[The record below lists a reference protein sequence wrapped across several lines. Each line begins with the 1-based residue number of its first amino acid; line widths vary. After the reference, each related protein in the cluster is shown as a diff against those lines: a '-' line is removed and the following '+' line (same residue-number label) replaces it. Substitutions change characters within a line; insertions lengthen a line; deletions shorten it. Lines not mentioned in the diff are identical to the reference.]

1 MREPALDA
9 IATSVVEAGV
19 SRKAVVAVA
28 FRAENAWETRQG
40 AASAEGPID
49 EHAVFDLASV
59 TKPHVA
65 VTLARVAQSGRLSLA
80 DPLAKHLPELGSTP
94 SGSLPIE
101 LFLAHRAG
109 LEAHVPLF
117 DALQRRASFRR
128 SEALERAARS
138 RRPDAMGS
146 AGPEGFP
153 PVYSDLGYALLGAV
167 LERVCGVPLDELLKA
182 EVADPLS
189 LDVGSAR
196 CWLSRDASFRQRV
209 VPTEV
214 VPWRG
219 GQLLGVVHDE
229 NAWALA
235 GHGLAG
241 QAGLFGT
248 AEAVAGLGIA
258 VLDSLGGRRVDWLSP
273 VAVTP
278 LVRERPGG
286 SLRAGFDGKSVGFSA
301 AGRVSSPR
309 TFGHLGFTGTSLWCD
324 PEANTVTV
332 LLTNRVCPTRENQ
345 RIREARPR
353 THDALFEFAARGGL
367 VSREKP

>member
-1 MREPALDA
+1 MRDPALDE
-9 IATSVVEAGV
+9 IAASVVDARV
-19 SRKAVVAVA
+19 SRKAVVAAA
-28 FRAENAWETRQG
+28 FRTGSGWDIRLG

-49 EHAVFDLASV
+49 EHLIFDLASV

-65 VTLARVAQSGRLSLA
+65 VTVARLAQSGRLSLA
-80 DPLAKHLPELGSTP
+80 DPLEKHLPELASTP
-94 SGSLPIE
+94 SGSLPLE

-117 DALQRRASFRR
+117 DALQKRESFRR
-128 SEALERAARS
+128 SAALERAARATRS
-138 RRPDAMGS
+138 DASGRP
-146 AGPEGFP
+146 GPEGFA
-153 PVYSDLGYALLGAV
+153 PVYSDLGYVLLGAV
-167 LERVCGVPLDELLKA
+167 LERAGGKPLDELVRE

-196 CWLSRDASFRQRV
+196 FWLSRDAGFAARV
-209 VPTEV
+209 VPTEQV
-214 VPWRG
+214 AWRG
-219 GQLLGVVHDE
+219 GQLRGVVHDE

-248 AEAVAGLGIA
+248 AEAVARLGIA

-278 LVRERPGG
+278 LVRERAGG

-301 AGRVSSPR
+301 AGRISSPR

-332 LLTNRVCPTRENQ
+332 LLTNRVCPTRENH

-353 THDALFEFAARGGL
+353 THDALFAFAARGGL

>member
-1 MREPALDA
+1 MRDPALDLVA
-9 IATSVVEAGV
+9 SSVVDAGV
-19 SRKAVVAVA
+19 CRKAVVAAA
-28 FRAENAWETRQG
+28 FRAESGWDIRTG
-40 AASAEGPID
+40 VASAEGPIH
-49 EHAVFDLASV
+49 EHVVFDLASV

-65 VTLARVAQSGRLSLA
+65 VTLARVAQSGRLSLT
-80 DPLAKHLPELGSTP
+80 DPLEKHLPELASTP
-94 SGSLPIE
+94 SGSLSLE

-117 DALQRRASFRR
+117 DALQRRQSFRR
-128 SEALERAARS
+128 SVALERVACAR
-138 RRPDAMGS
+138 RRDATGPVGS
-146 AGPEGFP
+146 EGFS
-153 PVYSDLGYALLGAV
+153 PVYSDLGYVLLGAA
-167 LERVCGVPLDELLKA
+167 LERATGKPLDQLLRE

-196 CWLSRDASFRQRV
+196 FWLSRDAAFPERA

-214 VPWRG
+214 VAWRG
-219 GQLLGVVHDE
+219 GLLRGVVHDE

-258 VLDSLGGRRVDWLSP
+258 VLDSLGGRRLDWLSP

-278 LVRERPGG
+278 LVRERAGG
-286 SLRAGFDGKSVGFSA
+286 SLRAGFDGKSAGFSA
-301 AGRVSSPR
+301 AGRISSPR